1 MLCPNCQAPI
11 ESGQL
16 CVACGM
22 DSVLFL
28 GVMGLS
34 DRLYN
39 QGLERLRAFDF
50 YHGIE
55 YLSKSVA
62 INKNNVPARNLL
74 GLALFEVGHV
84 GDALKHWIISHNLL
98 KESNPAIKYINHVHE
113 SQKAVERFSDA
124 VMMYNKALNHIRQAN
139 DDLAII
145 QLKKAIE
152 INPKFVDAMNL
163 LTLCHLIQNNKD
175 RALNIIERVLAI
187 DSQNAIALNYLRL
200 LRPNLVGAPRLPK
213 STAPTPPPKP
223 SVPQQV
229 IPFKQIDIAEPKPKS
244 FHFAEI
250 IAFFLGA
257 AGAAVIA
264 YFLLIPMI
272 EQEHEDRILEVRQEM
287 ALAAYDHGI
296 QMRGAAE
303 EIEEHEA
310 HIRGLDGQII
320 DLETQNDLLLRIIA
334 VFNAYVYFI
343 NEDLRNA
350 IRTLDEVSLVG
361 LPYNSLDLTREIIDY
376 SYPVLGEEFYT
387 SGLEAYMDG
396 DYALAL
402 VHLSHAH
409 RFLTPRD
416 EEEPYPDQWN
426 QLLFMLGRTNYE
438 ESHFVAAYGFLTDV
452 HERAPELQESEV
464 LAMIESVRGRGVL
477 EAEVETDEEEY
488 EYIEEEDVEE

>member
-11 ESGQL
+11 DSGQV
-16 CVACGM
+16 CSVCGV

-28 GVMGLS
+28 GVMRLS

-55 YLSKSVA
+55 YLTKSVA

-74 GLALFEVGHV
+74 GLALFEVGHI

-98 KESNPAIKYINHVHE
+98 KDANPAIKYINYVHE
-113 SQKAVERFSDA
+113 SRRAIERFSDA
-124 VMMYNKALNHIRQAN
+124 VVMYNKALNHIRQAS

-152 INPKFVDAMNL
+152 INPKFVDALNL

-175 RALNIIERVLAI
+175 RALGIIDRVLAI
-187 DSQNAIALNYLRL
+187 DSQNAIALNYFGL
-200 LRPNLVGAPRLPK
+200 LRPNLIGTPRLPK
-213 STAPTPPPKP
+213 PTAPPPPPKP
-223 SVPQQV
+223 AVPQQV
-229 IPFKQIDIAEPKPKS
+229 IPFKQIDIEAPKQKS

-287 ALAAYDHGI
+287 ALAAEEHGT
-296 QMRGAAE
+296 QMREAADRIVELEAEVVELHE
-303 EIEEHEA
+303 EIA
-310 HIRGLDGQII
+310 
-320 DLETQNDLLLRIIA
+320 DLEAENDRRLRIIIVYRAHRVFLDGEWRDA
-334 VFNAYVYFI
+334 V
-343 NEDLRNA
+343 DM
-350 IRTLDEVSLVG
+350 LDDISLAG
-361 LPYNSLDLTREIIDY
+361 LPETSLDMMNEIFDY
-376 SYPVLGEEFYT
+376 AYPVLGAEYYA
-387 SGLEAYMDG
+387 SGLVAFSDE

-402 VHLSHAH
+402 IHLTNAH

-416 EEEPYPDQWN
+416 EEETYPIQWN
-426 QLLFMLGRTNYE
+426 QLLFMLGRTHYMEGNFVESYE
-438 ESHFVAAYGFLTDV
+438 FLTDV
-452 HERAPELQESEV
+452 HLRAPELQESEV
-464 LAMIESVRGRGVL
+464 LAMIESIRGRGVL
-477 EAEVETDEEEY
+477 EAAEEINGEENEEY
-488 EYIEEEDVEE
+488 DEVVEE

>member
-11 ESGQL
+11 ESGQK
-16 CVACGM
+16 CIICGV

-50 YHGIE
+50 YHGIQ
-55 YLSKSVA
+55 YLTKSVA

-84 GDALKHWIISHNLL
+84 GDALKHWVISHNLL
-98 KESNPAIKYINHVHE
+98 KDANPAIKYINHVHE
-113 SQKAVERFSDA
+113 SRRAIERFSDA
-124 VMMYNKALNHIRQAN
+124 VVMYNKALNHIRQAS

-175 RALNIIERVLAI
+175 RALSIIERVLAI
-187 DSQNAIALNYLRL
+187 DSQNAIALNYLGL
-200 LRPNLVGAPRLPK
+200 LRPNLIGAPRLPK
-213 STAPTPPPKP
+213 PTAPPPPPKP
-223 SVPQQV
+223 MVPQQI
-229 IPFKQIDIAEPKPKS
+229 IPFKQIDIEPPKQKS

-272 EQEHEDRILEVRQEM
+272 EQEHDERILEVREEM
-287 ALAAYDHGI
+287 AQAAVAHGN
-296 QMRGAAE
+296 QMREAAARE
-303 EIEEHEA
+303 EELETFISGLEGQITELEIHSDLLRRTIVVHDA
-310 HIRGLDGQII
+310 NGYFLGGYLSLAVSMLDGI
-320 DLETQNDLLLRIIA
+320 
-334 VFNAYVYFI
+334 
-343 NEDLRNA
+343 
-350 IRTLDEVSLVG
+350 SLAG
-361 LPYNSLDLTREIIDY
+361 LPESSLEITEAIFDY
-376 SYPVLGEEFYT
+376 AYPVLGSENYT
-387 SGLEAYMDG
+387 YGLEAFNDA

-402 VHLSHAH
+402 GYLTNAH
-409 RFLTPRD
+409 RFLAPRD
-416 EEEPYPDQWN
+416 ADEYEEVEYPVQWN
-426 QLLFMLGRTNYE
+426 QLLFKLGRAHYMEGNFAE
-438 ESHFVAAYGFLTDV
+438 AYDFLVEV

-464 LAMIESVRGRGVL
+464 VAMIERIEGMGVL
-477 EAEVETDEEEY
+477 GAVQE
-488 EYIEEEDVEE
+488 IEEEDGDED